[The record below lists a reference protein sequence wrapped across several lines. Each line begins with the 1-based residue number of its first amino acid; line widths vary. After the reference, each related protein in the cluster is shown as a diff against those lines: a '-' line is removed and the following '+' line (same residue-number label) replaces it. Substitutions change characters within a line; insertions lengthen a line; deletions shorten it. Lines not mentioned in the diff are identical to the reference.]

1 MSTPATYVCCVDEI
15 RRNAVRDSVTP
26 PLNGIDYLVV
36 GDLAGPGGAQRRLE
50 LHFLKPLAA
59 PLGPQNVRIEGGERV
74 MNPAVTAATPGGD
87 VLVVEVEEAGDFS
100 PYVLRL
106 VKGPLDHD
114 PPADMDKLFSEIEF
128 SFKVDCETTFDC
140 APERECADELALE
153 PQIDYLAKDYAS
165 FRRLMLD
172 RLAALVP
179 DWRERS
185 AADLGVALVELLAYV
200 GDHLSYFQDAV
211 ATEAYLGT
219 ARRRV
224 SVRRHARLVDYHM
237 HDGCNARV
245 WVRFSLRSTTAVP
258 DPGIPLPKDTPLVTA
273 ISGFDPVLDPLDLV
287 RAVGPGV
294 EIFQTLHPVT
304 LYRAHE
310 KISLYAWG
318 ARECCLPKGSTKA
331 TLRGRLD
338 ALHEGDVLIFEEL
351 VGPETGNPADA
362 DPTHRHAVR
371 LVEVAVS
378 TDPLGGAFEDPPTT
392 AAVDVTEIAWHDDDA
407 LPFPLCVSAS
417 TSSGYEPEVSCA
429 HGNVVLADHGLSVE
443 DDLGAVPEPTIF
455 EPPVDADPCAER
467 VRRPLPP
474 RFRPV
479 LPRRPLTHAAPFRDP
494 ADPAAP
500 PESATAAMRW
510 QPSDAVPQVDLV
522 AHLATNVSGW
532 TAQRGLLGAGPTT
545 EEFVVEIESDGVAA
559 LRFGDDRFGLRPAVG
574 TSFHSRY
581 RIGNGAAGN
590 VGAGAIAHVVSTE
603 REILG
608 ATNPLP
614 ATGGVEPESAE
625 HARQSAPSAFRT
637 QERAVTPNDYGEVS
651 TRLPG
656 VQRAAANLRW
666 TGSWRTVFV
675 SADRLGGLAV
685 DDRFRQALLTH
696 LDRYRMAGQ
705 DVDVGAPRFASLEV
719 EMFVCVDHEHFRG
732 DVERAIRRLFGT
744 GLLPDGR
751 RGVFDPDNFTFGQ
764 PVYLSPLYAAAE
776 SVPGVESVEV
786 RKFRRQGAA
795 ATDATDTGVLQF
807 GPLEIPRLDQDP
819 DYPEHG
825 KLTLSFGGGK

>member
-1 MSTPATYVCCVDEI
+1 MSETATYVCCVDEI
-15 RRNAVRDSVTP
+15 RRNAVRASTT
-26 PLNGIDYLVV
+26 LNGIDYLVV
-36 GDLAGPGGAQRRLE
+36 GALPGPGGAQRWLE
-50 LHFLKPLAA
+50 VHFLKALAS

-74 MNPAVTAATPGGD
+74 IDPAVTAATPGGD
-87 VLVVEVEEAGDFS
+87 VLVVEAEQAGDFS

-106 VKGPLDHD
+106 VTGPLDAD
-114 PPADMDKLFSEIEF
+114 PPAGIDKLLSQIEF

-140 APERECADELALE
+140 KPERECVDELPLE

-237 HDGCNARV
+237 HDGCNARA
-245 WVRFSLRSTTAVP
+245 WVRFSLRPTTADP
-258 DPGIPLPKDTPLVTA
+258 DPGVPLRKGTPLVTA
-273 ISGFDPVLDPLDLV
+273 VSGFDPVFDPLDLV

-294 EIFQTLHPVT
+294 EVFQTLHDT
-304 LYRAHE
+304 RLYRAHE

-318 ARECCLPKGSTKA
+318 ARECCLPKGSTRA
-331 TLRGRLD
+331 TLLGKLP
-338 ALHEGDVLIFEEL
+338 ALRARDVLIFEEL
-351 VGPETGNPADA
+351 VGPETGSRADA
-362 DPTHRHAVR
+362 DPAHRHAVR
-371 LVEVAVS
+371 LVEVAAAS
-378 TDPLGGAFEDPPTT
+378 DPLGGAFEDPPTSV
-392 AAVDVTEIAWHDDDA
+392 AVDVTEIAWHEDDA

-417 TSSGYEPEVSCA
+417 TASGYEPEVSCA
-429 HGNVVLADHGLSVE
+429 RGNVVLADHGVTVG
-443 DDLGAVPEPTIF
+443 DDLGAVPPPTIF
-455 EPPVDADPCAER
+455 EPPVDVDPCAER
-467 VRRPLPP
+467 VRAPLPP
-474 RFRPV
+474 RFRPP
-479 LPRRPLTHAAPFRDP
+479 LPQRPLTHAAPFRDP
-494 ADPAAP
+494 ADLTAP
-500 PESATAAMRW
+500 PDSASAVMRW
-510 QPSDAVPQVDLV
+510 QPSDVVPQIDLEG
-522 AHLATNVSGW
+522 HLEGNVSGW
-532 TAQRGLLGAGPTT
+532 TARRDLLGAGPMI
-545 EEFVVEIESDGVAA
+545 EAFVVEIESDGTAA

-574 TSFHSRY
+574 TSFRASY

-603 REILG
+603 REI
-608 ATNPLP
+608 ARVTNPLP
-614 ATGGVEPESAE
+614 AAGGLEPELAE
-625 HARQSAPSAFRT
+625 QARQSAPSAFRT
-637 QERAVTPNDYGEVS
+637 QERAVTPDDYGEVS

-685 DDRFRQALLTH
+685 DDRFQQALLTH
-696 LDRYRMAGQ
+696 LDRYRMAAQ
-705 DVDVGAPRFASLEV
+705 DVHVGAPRFVSLEV

-744 GLLPDGR
+744 GTLPDGR
-751 RGVFDPDNFTFGQ
+751 RGVFHPDNFTFGQ

-776 SVPGVESVEV
+776 SVPGVESVEI
-786 RKFRRQGAA
+786 RKFRRQDVA
-795 ATDATDTGVLQF
+795 ATDAVGTGVLLF

-819 DYPEHG
+819 DFPEHG
-825 KLTLSFGGGK
+825 KLTLAFGGGK

>member
-1 MSTPATYVCCVDEI
+1 MSATATYVCCVDEI
-15 RRNAVRDSVTP
+15 RRNAVRKSAT
-26 PLNGIDYLVV
+26 LNGIDYLAV
-36 GDLAGPGGAQRRLE
+36 GDLAGPGGAQRLLE
-50 LHFLKPLAA
+50 VHFLKPLATS
-59 PLGPQNVRIEGGERV
+59 LGAQNVRIEGGERV
-74 MNPAVTAATPGGD
+74 VDPAITSATSSAD

-106 VKGPLDHD
+106 VTGPLDDD
-114 PPADMDKLFSEIEF
+114 PPAEFDKLLSEIEF

-140 APERECADELALE
+140 APGRECVVEPPLE

-185 AADLGVALVELLAYV
+185 AADVGVALVELLAYV

-237 HDGCNARV
+237 HDGCNARA
-245 WVRFSLRSTTAVP
+245 WVRFSLRPTTAVP
-258 DPGIPLPKDTPLVTA
+258 DPGVPLPKGTPLVTA
-273 ISGFDPVLDPLDLV
+273 VSGFDPVFDPLDLI

-294 EIFQTLHPVT
+294 EVFQTLHPAR

-310 KISLYAWG
+310 KIPLYAWG

-331 TLRGRLD
+331 TLLGRLP
-338 ALHEGDVLIFEEL
+338 ALQARDVLIFEEL

-371 LVEVAVS
+371 LVEVTAS
-378 TDPLGGAFEDPPTT
+378 TDPLGGAFAEPPTT
-392 AAVDVTEIAWHDDDA
+392 AAVDVTEIAWHEDDA

-417 TSSGYEPEVSCA
+417 TSSGYVPDVSCA
-429 HGNVVLADHGLSVE
+429 RGNVVLADHGLSVG
-443 DDLGAVPEPTIF
+443 DDLGTVPEPTIF
-455 EPPVDADPCAER
+455 EPPVDVDPCAER

-474 RFRPV
+474 RFRPE
-479 LPRRPLTHAAPFRDP
+479 LSQRPLTHAAPFRDP
-494 ADPAAP
+494 TDPTNP
-500 PESATAAMRW
+500 PESASAVMRW
-510 QPSDAVPQVDLV
+510 QPSEVVPKIDLQGR
-522 AHLATNVSGW
+522 LEGNVSGW
-532 TAQRGLLGAGPTT
+532 TAVRDLLGAGPTT
-545 EEFVVEIESDGVAA
+545 EAFVVEIESDGTAA

-574 TSFHSRY
+574 TSFNAGY

-603 REILG
+603 REIAG
-608 ATNPLP
+608 VTNPLP
-614 ATGGVEPESAE
+614 AAGGVEPESAE

-705 DVDVGAPRFASLEV
+705 DVDVGAPQFVSLEV

-732 DVERAIRRLFGT
+732 DVGRAIRRLFGT
-744 GLLPDGR
+744 GVLPDGR
-751 RGVFDPDNFTFGQ
+751 RGVFHPDNFTFGQ

-776 SVPGVESVEV
+776 SVAGVESVEI
-786 RKFRRQGAA
+786 RKFRRQGIA
-795 ATDATDTGVLQF
+795 ATDAVDTGVLQF

-825 KLTLSFGGGK
+825 KLTLAFGGGK